1 MGLKSLTGELR
12 KREKIMIDTNVVIYF
27 LEGNEVFGDLSKEVF
42 SIVEKGEV
50 EGAISVVTVAE
61 ILVKPMKLCN
71 NLLIDKM
78 TSFLNTFPNLYLI
91 DIDKSIAIEAAN
103 IRSRTG
109 LKMPD
114 ALIISSAKI
123 LNCAIVGTDNQWDKK
138 DLGLEFYNIKEYLVY
153 SI

>member
-61 ILVKPMKLCN
+61 ILVKPMKLRN
-71 NLLIDKM
+71 NLLIDKI

-103 IRSRTG
+103 IRSKTG

-138 DLGLEFYNIKEYLVY
+138 DLGLEFYNIKEYLVV
-153 SI
+153 

>member
-61 ILVKPMKLCN
+61 ILVKPMKLRN
-71 NLLIDKM
+71 NLLIDKI
-78 TSFLNTFPNLYLI
+78 TSFLNTFPNLDLI

-103 IRSRTG
+103 IRSKTG

-138 DLGLEFYNIKEYLVY
+138 DLGLEFYNIKEYLVV
-153 SI
+153 